1 MLSERAL
8 ELILLLE
15 DDFPYTI
22 HVESTITQSNAHPG
36 TFILLFASLHKF
48 VCFFWQEKI
57 LHSF

>member
-22 HVESTITQSNAHPG
+22 HVESTITQSNG
-36 TFILLFASLHKF
+36 SSRLSSR
-48 VCFFWQEKI
+48 ED
-57 LHSF
+57 